1 MKSGALRI
9 ALIYL
14 AVSLAW
20 IFVSDR
26 MLTVYQHFLS
36 PAWFIIFNNSR
47 RFVFLSVTGYLLYRM
62 IRANEKKLIESERHS
77 RIRDDENRKLGN
89 IITKVNNLII
99 ITDKN
104 NYISWV
110 NKAFEDFTG
119 YTFDEVAGYT
129 PATFFIDGESG
140 IDELSVILGHKKV
153 REAFSTEVNCRKKN
167 GEKFCVHSEY
177 TPLFDDSNVFT
188 GYIGVYNDITGLK
201 QKQIE
206 AGRQIEKLKEV
217 AWLSSHEV
225 RRPLANIIGLTN
237 LMKVTPLMDE
247 KIRILESINR
257 SADELDKIIHVVN
270 STVGTELENAPP
282 PAPTS

>member
-62 IRANEKKLIESERHS
+62 IKANEKKLIESERHS

>member
-26 MLTVYQHFLS
+26 MLTVYQHILS
-36 PAWFIIFNNSR
+36 PEWFMALNNCR
-47 RFVFLSVTGYLLYRM
+47 RFIFLAVTGYLVYRL
-62 IRANEKKLIESERHS
+62 IRASEKKLIESQSLS
-77 RIRDDENRKLGN
+77 RIKDDENRKLGN

-177 TPLFDDSNVFT
+177 TPLFDDSNLFT

>member
-1 MKSGALRI
+1 MRLGALRI

-20 IFVSDR
+20 IFVSDN
-26 MLTVYQHFLS
+26 MLTVYQHVLS
-36 PAWFIIFNNSR
+36 PAWFIALTNVR
-47 RFVFLSVTGYLLYRM
+47 RLVFLLVTGYMIYRL
-62 IRANEKKLIESERHS
+62 ISASEKKLIESERNS
-77 RIRDDENRKLGN
+77 RIRDDENRKLGT
-89 IITKVNNLII
+89 ILTKVNNLII

-119 YTFDEVAGYT
+119 YSFEEVAGYT

-140 IDELSVILGHKKV
+140 IDELSVILRHKKV
-153 REAFSTEVNCRKKN
+153 REAFATEVNCRKKN

-177 TPLFDDSNVFT
+177 TPLFNDNKEFT

-206 AGRQIEKLKEV
+206 TGRQIEKFKEV
-217 AWLSSHEV
+217 AWLSSHEI
-225 RRPLANIIGLTN
+225 RRPLANIIGLAN
-237 LMKVTPLMDE
+237 LMKVTPLLDE
-247 KIRILESINR
+247 KIRILDSIER
-257 SADELDKIIHVVN
+257 SAGELDKIIHTIN
-270 STVGTELENAPP
+270 SAVGTQLEDAPP
-282 PAPTS
+282 PAPSS

>member
-62 IRANEKKLIESERHS
+62 IKANEKKLIESERHS

-177 TPLFDDSNVFT
+177 TPLFDDSNEFT